1 MNKSYVILGN
11 GIAAFSAA
19 QAIRSCDLD
28 SRVTMISQEK
38 ELPYTRPL
46 LSKTWF
52 RTLKRDGMFIREEA
66 WYDENRIERI
76 QGKNIEYAD
85 LENHMAVLQDGQKLH
100 YDKGIYALGASCFMP
115 PFTGRDKAGVF
126 MVRTISDFNK
136 IRSRLALAEKAVVIG
151 GGVIG
156 LEMAWEIRQTGC
168 GVTILEAGPRLMGRL
183 LDAES
188 AQVLTEKIQNA
199 GIPAYSGVQI
209 SELTGEYEVDG
220 VSLADGR
227 WFPAQL
233 VIVSCGV
240 RANTAVALNSKLE
253 CDRGV
258 LVDDY
263 LRTSSPD
270 WLAAG
275 DCIQWKQ
282 PNPGLWNYA
291 ARSGEIAG
299 WNLVHGEDRCFVPAS
314 EPVILSAMGTSL
326 FSIGNIS
333 EDGDVRTET
342 RQGTKTGK
350 RKMFRV
356 NGHEGDAEYYEK
368 RFYRDGALCG
378 AVLMGN
384 LELMMEIRNEL
395 NKQKREEA

>member
-19 QAIRSCDLD
+19 QAIRACDRN
-28 SRVTMISQEK
+28 SRVTMISQEN

-52 RTLKRDGMFIREEA
+52 RTLKRSGMFIREET
-66 WYDENRIERI
+66 WYDENKIDRI
-76 QGKNIEYAD
+76 QGKMIEYAD
-85 LENHMAVLQDGQKLH
+85 LENHMAVLQDGQKLY

-126 MVRTISDFNK
+126 MVRTISDFNR

-168 GVTILEAGPRLMGRL
+168 DVTILEAGPRLMGRL

-209 SELTGEYEVDG
+209 SELTGDHDVDG

-233 VIVSCGV
+233 IIVSCGV
-240 RANTAVALNSKLE
+240 RANTAVAVKSSLE

-263 LRTSSPD
+263 LWTSSPD

-299 WNLVHGEDRCFVPAS
+299 WNLIHGKDQRFIPAS

-333 EDGDVRTET
+333 EDGEVRTEI
-342 RQGTKTGK
+342 RQGTTAGK
-350 RKMFRV
+350 RKRFRV
-356 NGHEGDAEYYEK
+356 NRHDGEAEYYEK

-384 LELMMEIRNEL
+384 LEPMMEISHEL